1 MKCFV
6 RTCQIIIGP
15 YSSHFPIQR
24 GLQNAQSQTNDSNNT
39 PIHQRRGS
47 EMIEVIRQRVRMSE
61 SNAFL
66 SKVQRTSDFRGNQT
80 FYTCASGPWTAHDET
95 WKIQILVITTVYKL
109 HRSGNIFP
117 VCLCSEIDLWV
128 AKHCVCVLT
137 FIRGEIHTPHYVS
150 NWSGYCV

>member
-1 MKCFV
+1 MYLYGVVKMPP
-6 RTCQIIIGP
+6 CQDEVFCKDLSNYHWTIFI
-15 YSSHFPIQR
+15 YFPIQR

-47 EMIEVIRQRVRMSE
+47 EMIEVIRQRVKMSE

-66 SKVQRTSDFRGNQT
+66 STVQRTSDFRGNQT

-128 AKHCVCVLT
+128 AKHCVCSHL
-137 FIRGEIHTPHYVS
+137 
-150 NWSGYCV
+150 